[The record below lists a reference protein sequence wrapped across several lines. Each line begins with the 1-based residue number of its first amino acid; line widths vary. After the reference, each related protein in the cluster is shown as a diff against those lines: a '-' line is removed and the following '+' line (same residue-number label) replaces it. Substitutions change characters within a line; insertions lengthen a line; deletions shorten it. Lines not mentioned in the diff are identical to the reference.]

1 MLKNLKGA
9 LLVSLRTIWTF
20 LNGLIRPYRKVVG
33 ISLTLPKLWCHGI
46 ISQYTIYFLLCFSV
60 YMSLFVGFCFMN
72 FQRLERIRVIQQ
84 VTFYLPKV
92 TQFHYILQVV
102 PLPHP
107 DGRRS
112 LGARYSLAD
121 SGSSESEEESEVS
134 KDRLG
139 RLPCS
144 KLRNCYYVYVTNCV
158 PVGKVEVEQMLYLC
172 LMLSLEA
179 SCRWMF
185 YLFHK

>member
-1 MLKNLKGA
+1 MKQEKTGRKILVRPHCSVARTSLSWKNLKGA

-46 ISQYTIYFLLCFSV
+46 ISQYAIYFLLCFSV
-60 YMSLFVGFCFMN
+60 YMSLFLGFCFMN
-72 FQRLERIRVIQQ
+72 FQRLERILYGIIQQ
-84 VTFYLPKV
+84 VTFYQANV
-92 TQFHYILQVV
+92 IQFHYILQVV

-121 SGSSESEEESEVS
+121 SGSESTSESEEEIEVS
-134 KDRLG
+134 
-139 RLPCS
+139 
-144 KLRNCYYVYVTNCV
+144 
-158 PVGKVEVEQMLYLC
+158 
-172 LMLSLEA
+172 
-179 SCRWMF
+179 
-185 YLFHK
+185 

>member
-1 MLKNLKGA
+1 MKEPEGSTPSRFEDYLNVFKWLNST
-9 LLVSLRTIWTF
+9 VSKSCWHIVNASKTMMSWE
-20 LNGLIRPYRKVVG
+20 
-33 ISLTLPKLWCHGI
+33 
-46 ISQYTIYFLLCFSV
+46 ISQYAIYFLLCFAV
-60 YMSLFVGFCFMN
+60 YMSLVLGFCFMN

-121 SGSSESEEESEVS
+121 SGSESTSESEEESEVS

-144 KLRNCYYVYVTNCV
+144 KMRNCYYVYVTNCV

-179 SCRWMF
+179 SCR
-185 YLFHK
+185 